1 LITELVAAGAK
12 LDEMD
17 KIAHLFNTLST
28 NYEGAITAIGTP
40 TEINL
45 T

>member
-1 LITELVAAGAK
+1 VAGAK

-28 NYEGAITAIGTP
+28 NYEGAITTIGTP